1 MADPVWGQLAK
12 AQDDNETI
20 EEAVAR
26 LIAVHEA
33 DAGAHTGAGE
43 SLETHKTQEVVDH
56 PADSIVPDKFSQKE
70 AVLQTLF
77 ETLDPWTT
85 QGTITNGLGL
95 MKVLVYGDAVA
106 DKYCYNED
114 IGFSL
119 DDDDFTI
126 LNNLWQVDFNFS
138 DNLNVADFVF
148 GLGVTDSF
156 TPSDLCLCWKIVN
169 GVLSSGYG
177 NDSTVSWVS
186 HGAISERTRHTV
198 RIQTEKTAQE
208 AYFYLDD
215 VLVRTVDLSVPAEPY
230 FVNWGCY
237 GDKVGGTLNTQ
248 YSSLKFYYL
257 LWANERK

>member
-1 MADPVWGQLAK
+1 MTEPVWGQLSK

-20 EEAVAR
+20 EEAIVR

-43 SLETHKTQEVVDH
+43 ALETHKAQDVIDH

-85 QGTITNGLGL
+85 QGTINNGLGL
-95 MKVLVYGDAVA
+95 MAVIVFGDGAA
-106 DKYCYNED
+106 DKYSYNED
-114 IGFSL
+114 LGFSM
-119 DDDDFTI
+119 DDDDYTI
-126 LNNLWQVDFNFS
+126 LNNIWQVDFDYGDNF
-138 DNLNVADFVF
+138 NVADFIF

-156 TPSDLCLCWKIVN
+156 TPSNLCLCWKIIN

-186 HGAISERTRHTV
+186 HGAIAENVRHTI
-198 RIQTEKTAQE
+198 RIQTEKTEQE
-208 AYFYLDD
+208 AYFFLDD
-215 VLVRTVDLSVPAEPY
+215 VLVRTVDLSEPDEPY
-230 FVNWGCY
+230 FVNWGVY
-237 GDKVGGTLNTQ
+237 ADKVGGTTNSQ
-248 YSSLKFYYL
+248 FASLEFYYL